1 MAVRELEYST
11 NKGGKAL
18 STRRAKQHKED
29 TFFDVLDRKNAKVN
43 DEGGRF
49 NRFLNEVQCSPH
61 KFRKRAYDREKE
73 IEKKKVQQTL
83 EETLEF
89 FRTLLKIL
97 G

>member
-1 MAVRELEYST
+1 M
-11 NKGGKAL
+11 
-18 STRRAKQHKED
+18 STRRSKQHKED

>member
-1 MAVRELEYST
+1 M
-11 NKGGKAL
+11 

-49 NRFLNEVQCSPH
+49 NRFLNEVQCSPY

>member
-1 MAVRELEYST
+1 MAT
-11 NKGGKAL
+11 K
-18 STRRAKQHKED
+18 RARQHKED

-83 EETLEF
+83 EETLEL

>member
-1 MAVRELEYST
+1 M
-11 NKGGKAL
+11 

-89 FRTLLKIL
+89 FRMLLKIL

>member
-1 MAVRELEYST
+1 M
-11 NKGGKAL
+11 

-89 FRTLLKIL
+89 FRTLLKNL

>member
-1 MAVRELEYST
+1 M
-11 NKGGKAL
+11 

-73 IEKKKVQQTL
+73 IEKKAQQTL

>member
-1 MAVRELEYST
+1 M
-11 NKGGKAL
+11 

-61 KFRKRAYDREKE
+61 KFRKRAYAHEIEHEKE
-73 IEKKKVQQTL
+73 IMKKKAQQSL
-83 EETLEF
+83 GDVLRN
-89 FRTLLKIL
+89 FRLDKFIIELRTDKDEH
-97 G
+97 

>member
-1 MAVRELEYST
+1 M
-11 NKGGKAL
+11 

-49 NRFLNEVQCSPH
+49 NRFLNEVQCNPH

>member
-1 MAVRELEYST
+1 M
-11 NKGGKAL
+11 

>member
-1 MAVRELEYST
+1 M
-11 NKGGKAL
+11 

-83 EETLEF
+83 E
-89 FRTLLKIL
+89 
-97 G
+97 

>member
-1 MAVRELEYST
+1 M
-11 NKGGKAL
+11 

-61 KFRKRAYDREKE
+61 KFRKRAYDRERE

-83 EETLEF
+83 KETLEF
-89 FRTLLKIL
+89 FRTLSKIL

>member
-1 MAVRELEYST
+1 M
-11 NKGGKAL
+11 

-61 KFRKRAYDREKE
+61 KFRKRAYYRENDLEGKILEKE
-73 IEKKKVQQTL
+73 LQRPSKDALKNLIVRNCINFL
-83 EETLEF
+83 E
-89 FRTLLKIL
+89 
-97 G
+97 

>member
-1 MAVRELEYST
+1 M
-11 NKGGKAL
+11 

-83 EETLEF
+83 KETLEF
-89 FRTLLKIL
+89 FRTLSKIL

>member
-1 MAVRELEYST
+1 MST
-11 NKGGKAL
+11 I
-18 STRRAKQHKED
+18 RAKQHKED

>member
-1 MAVRELEYST
+1 M
-11 NKGGKAL
+11 

-43 DEGGRF
+43 DVGGRF